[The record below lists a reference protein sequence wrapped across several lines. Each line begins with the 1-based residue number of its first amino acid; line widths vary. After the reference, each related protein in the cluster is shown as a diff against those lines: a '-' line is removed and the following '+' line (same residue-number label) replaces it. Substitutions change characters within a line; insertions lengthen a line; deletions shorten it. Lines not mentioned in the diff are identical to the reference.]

1 MLASNAVQLSSL
13 RQREGEFVV
22 TFPRAYH
29 FGFNLGLNCA
39 ESTNFALPS
48 WVPAG
53 LAASRCACKLGKD
66 LAFIDV
72 APIADYPP
80 VNYRPYTT
88 GQGLLEKIAEAAPAT
103 PFAAAAGAV
112 AGVVAGTVAQ
122 VASASHGL
130 PM

>member
-53 LAASRCACKLGKD
+53 LAAFEASTSVLVKVEELPRWVSSALIQRSPPTD
-66 LAFIDV
+66 NQVLRITHRQL
-72 APIADYPP
+72 PTIANHHP
-80 VNYRPYTT
+80 
-88 GQGLLEKIAEAAPAT
+88 
-103 PFAAAAGAV
+103 
-112 AGVVAGTVAQ
+112 
-122 VASASHGL
+122 SA
-130 PM
+130 

>member
-1 MLASNAVQLSSL
+1 MPLQAPTHGGGSLADADEM
-13 RQREGEFVV
+13 REHYV
-22 TFPRAYH
+22 
-29 FGFNLGLNCA
+29 
-39 ESTNFALPS
+39 SQ
-48 WVPAG
+48 
-53 LAASRCACKLGKD
+53 
-66 LAFIDV
+66 
-72 APIADYPP
+72 APLADYPP

>member
-1 MLASNAVQLSSL
+1 MGSLKGALEAPSEVLGGSRGALGAVL
-13 RQREGEFVV
+13 GH
-22 TFPRAYH
+22 PRALLETSK
-29 FGFNLGLNCA
+29 GDI
-39 ESTNFALPS
+39 
-48 WVPAG
+48 VI
-53 LAASRCACKLGKD
+53 D
-66 LAFIDV
+66 LHTDV